1 MTNLRVVNA
10 RTPEQWAEI
19 ILSKWQN
26 GVGSIMETGLSLANS
41 KEELEPAEFW
51 QMVNE
56 RLRFSRSWVYK
67 LIKVGTDAKLMEV
80 APGTLPPHPN
90 VLHGLTLLTDE
101 QFQRG
106 LDTGIIHA
114 GMERKDV
121 ALLRPP
127 KELKTAQPKGP
138 PLTGRELIEHHA
150 FEARKQIVTALRE
163 FNYTEQLEFI
173 ALVRFQLDDLEK
185 SRKAA

>member
-1 MTNLRVVNA
+1 
-10 RTPEQWAEI
+10 
-19 ILSKWQN
+19 
-26 GVGSIMETGLSLANS
+26 METGLSLANS

-80 APGTLPPHPN
+80 APGPLPSHPN
-90 VLHGLTLLTDE
+90 ILHGLTLLTNE

-121 ALLRPP
+121 SLLKPP
-127 KELKTAQPKGP
+127 KEKQQPP
-138 PLTGRELIEHHA
+138 SEPVLTGRELIEHHA

-163 FNYTEQLEFI
+163 FNYAEQLEFI